1 MSPRAISLLVVL
13 GGAVTGSAG
22 DSGRAPTSSA
32 RGASRRGGRGAANL
46 PRPAFQL
53 TEPVFELNP
62 EEYAS
67 GKPYL
72 IQFRGKGDDYCAQ
85 MEPLKEQ
92 LKEELGINIRCFE
105 VWYNPKNL
113 ELLQRLDRGRCGGVP
128 FFYNKRSRRA
138 CSALDP
144 ARDLSLPSLPSPPQP
159 RTARRRA
166 PPPTRTAEQTCWPWR
181 GARNAGFI
189 CGATTYANLRA
200 WAICE
205 PCEPFLPPP
214 NINDDKEEEPNKVQR
229 LIGKV
234 KQLAEEKM
242 AQQRGDAPSGSD

>member
-1 MSPRAISLLVVL
+1 MAPRAISLLVVL
-13 GGAVTGSAG
+13 ACTASGAAG
-22 DSGRAPTSSA
+22 DSGRAPPSSG
-32 RGASRRGGRGAANL
+32 RGASRRSGRGAANL

-72 IQFRGKGDDYCAQ
+72 IQFKGKGDDYCAQ

-92 LKEELGINIRCFE
+92 LKEELGVNIRCFE

-128 FFYNKRSRRA
+128 FFYNKRSRR
-138 CSALDP
+138 
-144 ARDLSLPSLPSPPQP
+144 
-159 RTARRRA
+159 
-166 PPPTRTAEQTCWPWR
+166 
-181 GARNAGFI
+181 FI

-200 WAICE
+200 WALCE

-242 AQQRGDAPSGSD
+242 AQQRGEAPSGSD